1 MQKVYIIVVI
11 STNFYEPKLS
21 KICSCTFLKEN
32 YFGLNLLLET
42 MNGQG
47 DEINESVPWGTL
59 EQVLRSQGLKS
70 KHLTKSIIALTRND
84 DIFNKQNKM
93 ETKE

>member
-11 STNFYEPKLS
+11 STNFYELKLNE
-21 KICSCTFLKEN
+21 ICSCTFLKEN

-42 MNGQG
+42 MNGQE
-47 DEINESVPWGTL
+47 DKINESIPWSTL
-59 EQVLRSQGLKS
+59 EQVLRSQVLKS
-70 KHLTKSIIALTRND
+70 KHLTKSIIALTCND
-84 DIFNKQNKM
+84 DIFNKQNKT